1 MAQLGSALDWGSR
14 GRGFKSRQPDE
25 KPQGFLLAVFVV
37 RLLLPGVFAARTSV
51 PGDCRVLICNRNVMR
66 ISPLLFLP
74 VKRSFL
80 GNNTAFVQVVHGG
93 CIVSGGHNR
102 FNDCSKL
109 FHRSKSST
117 GMISTCLLLASG
129 QMTHP
134 FLWLLAS
141 RALGRFS
148 TVSTHA
154 ASVSPQR
161 HPGLV
166 HEERGRGTCAQS
178 DSLLLRGSLFGTVR
192 IHREVL
198 QCRIRSFRVLELGHH
213 RYLVDGRL
221 RHCHRSCVSRLRD
234 DVQPGVGVKFDNEE
248 ILQVADPADESSPR
262 SHSSS
267 RYTNSRLSV
276 TTCPLDTR
284 T

>member
-141 RALGRFS
+141 RALVRFS
-148 TVSTHA
+148 TVSTRA
-154 ASVSPQR
+154 ASCLHNDIPASSMKNEAGERAHSRIVFYCAGVSSV
-161 HPGLV
+161 L
-166 HEERGRGTCAQS
+166 S
-178 DSLLLRGSLFGTVR
+178 GSTA
-192 IHREVL
+192 
-198 QCRIRSFRVLELGHH
+198 
-213 RYLVDGRL
+213 
-221 RHCHRSCVSRLRD
+221 
-234 DVQPGVGVKFDNEE
+234 K
-248 ILQVADPADESSPR
+248 
-262 SHSSS
+262 SSS
-267 RYTNSRLSV
+267 VGFAVSGFSNSV
-276 TTCPLDTR
+276 TIVTSLMAGSDTVIAVVFPV
-284 T
+284 